1 MTREHEDLS
10 PGCPEISAIEA
21 SLAQLRPRHQPRFAD
36 QLKNRMKDM
45 LSGRTQPTGHVTATV
60 RIPLTHYIRIA
71 RFHAAAGGLL
81 VGLFLGMLLGGAGVF
96 WALSR
101 REQTPS
107 QHVLVPYSARLPYV
121 RLLLEDD
128 LPLTP
133 LERAIL
139 DEMNKESRDD
149 RTR

>member
-10 PGCPEISAIEA
+10 PNCPEISAIEA
-21 SLAQLRPRHQPRFAD
+21 ALAQLQPRHQPRFAD
-36 QLKNRMKDM
+36 QVKDRMQDM
-45 LSGRTQPTGHVTATV
+45 LSHRTPPPGNVTATV
-60 RIPLTHYIRIA
+60 RVPLTHYIRIA

-81 VGLFLGMLLGGAGVF
+81 VGLFLGMLLGGAGVY

-101 REQTPS
+101 FETEPS
-107 QHVLVPYSARLPYV
+107 RQVLVPSSARLPYV
-121 RLLLEDD
+121 RMLLEDD

-139 DEMNKESRDD
+139 DYSDKESRHD
-149 RTR
+149 RKR

>member
-10 PGCPEISAIEA
+10 PSCPEISAIEA
-21 SLAQLRPRHQPRFAD
+21 ALAQLQPRHQPRVAD
-36 QLKNRMKDM
+36 QVKHRMQQM
-45 LSGRTQPTGHVTATV
+45 LLGKTPPSGNVTGTV

-81 VGLFLGMLLGGAGVF
+81 VGLVLGVLLGGASVY
-96 WALSR
+96 WAPSR
-101 REQTPS
+101 HEQTAS
-107 QHVLVPYSARLPYV
+107 QRVLVPYSARLPYV
-121 RLLLEDD
+121 QMLLDDD

-139 DEMNKESRDD
+139 DYSDKESPHD
-149 RTR
+149 RKR

>member
-21 SLAQLRPRHQPRFAD
+21 SLAQLRPRHQPHFAD

-45 LSGRTQPTGHVTATV
+45 LSGRTQPTGNVTATV

-71 RFHAAAGGLL
+71 QFQAAAGGLL
-81 VGLFLGMLLGGAGVF
+81 IGLFVGMLLGGAGVF

-101 REQTPS
+101 REQAAS

-149 RTR
+149 RK